1 MSPSEIRA
9 HLTLLELE
17 RRAAECEGLTSSAYM
32 TDLQEEVAEYRR
44 AWVLASVT
52 EIASLRGAF
61 YGRLTG

>member
-17 RRAAECEGLTSSAYM
+17 RRAAESEGVNSAAYM

-44 AWVLASVT
+44 AWVVATIT

-61 YGRLTG
+61 YGRSVG